1 MTVSRRDF
9 LKSAGVTSLATA
21 VTSAAVADAEAQT
34 GPRVVGPGEV
44 PVTLLVN
51 GKRVELKIEPRVT
64 LLDAIRNRADL
75 TGNKRVCDR
84 GTCGACTM
92 IVDGRTVYAC
102 STLAIDVQGKEI
114 RTVEG
119 LSSGNA
125 LHPVQQAFCDVDALM
140 CGFCTP
146 GFVVATVAV
155 LEQHP
160 NATREQISKG
170 LDGNICRCGT
180 FVRIMEAAL
189 EARASHSA
197 FRTPHPAFRIGEA
210 RG

>member
-44 PVTLLVN
+44 PVTLMVN
-51 GKRVELKIEPRVT
+51 GKRVDLNIEPRVT

-92 IVDGRTVYAC
+92 IVDGRAVYSC
-102 STLAIDVQGKEI
+102 STLAIEVQGKEI
-114 RTVEG
+114 RNVDG
-119 LSSGNA
+119 LANGA
-125 LHPVQQAFCDVDALM
+125 TLHPVQQAFCDKDALM

-146 GFVVATVAV
+146 GFIMASVAL
-155 LEQHP
+155 LEKNP
-160 NATREQISKG
+160 APTPEQIRRG

-180 FVRIMEAAL
+180 FSRIFEAV
-189 EARASHSA
+189 SSVK
-197 FRTPHPAFRIGEA
+197 GVA

>member
-21 VTSAAVADAEAQT
+21 VTTVAAPAADAQT
-34 GPRVVGPGEV
+34 GPRVVGPGDV
-44 PVTLLVN
+44 PVTLMVN
-51 GKRVELKIEPRVT
+51 GKRLELTIEPRVT

-102 STLAIDVQGKEI
+102 STLAIETQGKQI
-114 RTVEG
+114 RTVDG
-119 LSSGNA
+119 LANGA
-125 LHPVQQAFCDVDALM
+125 TMHPVQQAFCDVDALM

-146 GFVVATVAV
+146 GFVVATVAL
-155 LEQHP
+155 LEKHP
-160 NATREQISKG
+160 NATPEQMRKG
-170 LDGNICRCGT
+170 
-180 FVRIMEAAL
+180 
-189 EARASHSA
+189 
-197 FRTPHPAFRIGEA
+197 
-210 RG
+210 